1 MSIAPDTVP
10 VRLDDVYQTTS
21 QISLAVTLAMTVA
34 FAVTMSA
41 LNRQMQ
47 RPIVRALAQLWVV
60 RACLQTWL
68 LTFGIISRTFRWYDW
83 VAAPITGGLLLVLG
97 VAAINLVDQIRREPW
112 GADVLRRRLAVAA
125 IIGLLVGLAGQV
137 LSAAFTPETG
147 LAVSLLIESLFVGA
161 TLLIVIVTFR
171 HVINHPKQRRV
182 LRDLLIAAI
191 LALLGNG
198 ATAAFRFGVM
208 NGSTDPTFGTVVI
221 TLNVLSTLALG
232 IASLL
237 AVLEE
242 DRTAT
247 QASSEVIRLAG
258 VRAMDAQRFE
268 SLGRLASGVAHD
280 FNNLLGVIIGSAEFA
295 AANAGTDPDA
305 TRVELQ
311 EINSAALRGAG
322 LTRQLLAFARK
333 QPIEP
338 RPISPAASIREL
350 LPLLERVVGKSV
362 TVQTALET
370 DAVVVMDPTHLEQI
384 LINLAT
390 NARDAMQ
397 SGGSLTL
404 GLRSDLLPSP
414 RAVQDGQ
421 IEAGPYAVLDVID
434 TGEGMS
440 DDVLRNVF
448 DPFFTTKAERG
459 GTGLGLAT
467 VHSAVRQAQ
476 GDVRVEST
484 RGVGTRFEIWLPI
497 FQAPLANGKR
507 QKPADG
513 AALRRD
519 DER

>member
-1 MSIAPDTVP
+1 
-10 VRLDDVYQTTS
+10 
-21 QISLAVTLAMTVA
+21 
-34 FAVTMSA
+34 
-41 LNRQMQ
+41 
-47 RPIVRALAQLWVV
+47 
-60 RACLQTWL
+60 
-68 LTFGIISRTFRWYDW
+68 
-83 VAAPITGGLLLVLG
+83 
-97 VAAINLVDQIRREPW
+97 
-112 GADVLRRRLAVAA
+112 
-125 IIGLLVGLAGQV
+125 
-137 LSAAFTPETG
+137 
-147 LAVSLLIESLFVGA
+147 
-161 TLLIVIVTFR
+161 
-171 HVINHPKQRRV
+171 
-182 LRDLLIAAI
+182 
-191 LALLGNG
+191 
-198 ATAAFRFGVM
+198 
-208 NGSTDPTFGTVVI
+208 
-221 TLNVLSTLALG
+221 
-232 IASLL
+232 LL

-295 AANAGTDPDA
+295 AANAGTDPGA

-338 RPISPAASIREL
+338 RPISPAASIRDL

-384 LINLAT
+384 LINLAA

-404 GLRSDLLPSP
+404 GLRRDVLPSP

-434 TGEGMS
+434 TGEGMG

-484 RGVGTRFEIWLPI
+484 PGVGTRFEIWLPI
-497 FQAPLANGKR
+497 FQSPLAKG
-507 QKPADG
+507 
-513 AALRRD
+513 
-519 DER
+519 